1 MGWDTSSCAETPLDS
16 TSESASQTF
25 AGQSGTTLM
34 HRTRLRTRFLLSML
48 LITAGLTAMSL
59 LVVRHSVQRHVREGI
74 VHDLRN
80 PVPTF
85 QNFQHDREIMLTH
98 SAELVADLPII
109 RAIMTAPDPATI
121 QDASRGVWQL
131 TGSDLLVLA
140 NRNGSVVALHTR
152 SAGFT
157 REAAQQYFQRS
168 LNEEDL
174 SHWWFGAH
182 HLYQT
187 FVQPVYF
194 GSKTEGQLLGFLI
207 IGYEI
212 NDRLARE
219 VSKVSSSQV
228 TFSYGDEIVAT
239 TLSPIQSR
247 SSALDA
253 LSGSSQN
260 GSSQSGPQDVEVG
273 HELFLATSLD
283 LSNQEEI
290 PVRLTVLGSYD
301 QAAKF
306 LGNLNR
312 LLLLLGLTAVLVGSG
327 LVFLISHT
335 FTRPLASLV
344 EGVRALE
351 HGDFH
356 HPLDPRG
363 SDEVA
368 ELTSA
373 FDRMRSSLL
382 KTQQA
387 LLESEQ
393 LATIGRMASSISH
406 DLRHSLAAIVAN
418 SEFLCDGRLTGAQ
431 REELYQE
438 VRIGVNQMTDL
449 IDSLLEFARTRESL
463 NPTYASVTETVLRAM
478 QAVRLHPR
486 HQGTHIQVEN
496 NSQGSAWFDPR
507 KLERAL
513 YNLLLNACEAAPATG
528 GRVQVTI
535 GRSEAAVSIAVADTG
550 PGIAEPIRNKLF
562 APFVSYGKENGTGLG
577 LTIVQKIVQDHGG
590 RVLMERTE
598 DARTIF
604 RITIPGRSP
613 QGSAQDKDEESDDQL
628 TARPLASLNND
639 RANRSSD

>member
-1 MGWDTSSCAETPLDS
+1 
-16 TSESASQTF
+16 
-25 AGQSGTTLM
+25 
-34 HRTRLRTRFLLSML
+34 ML

-59 LVVRHSVQRHVREGI
+59 LVVRQSVKRHVREGI
-74 VHDLRN
+74 VQDLRN
-80 PVPTF
+80 SVTTF
-85 QNFQHDREIMLTH
+85 QNFQRDREVMLTR
-98 SAELVADLPII
+98 SAQLVADLPIT
-109 RAIMTAPDPATI
+109 RAIMTAHDPATI
-121 QDASRGVWQL
+121 QDASRDVWQL

-140 NRNGSVVALHTR
+140 NRNGAVVALHTK
-152 SAGFT
+152 SPGFT

-168 LNEEDL
+168 LNEEDS
-174 SHWWFGAH
+174 SHWWFGDH

-194 GSKTEGQLLGFLI
+194 GSKTEGPLLGFLI

-212 NDRLARE
+212 DNRLARE
-219 VSKVSSSQV
+219 VSKVSASQV
-228 TFSYGDEIVAT
+228 AFSYGDEIVAT
-239 TLSPIQSR
+239 TLTPTQSQ
-247 SSALDA
+247 SSTLHA
-253 LSGSSQN
+253 LSADAPRSE
-260 GSSQSGPQDVEVG
+260 PRDVEVG
-273 HELFLATSLD
+273 RELFLATSLD
-283 LSNQEEI
+283 LSSQQEI

-306 LGNLNR
+306 LDNLNR
-312 LLLLLGLTAVLVGSG
+312 LLLLLGLTAVLLGSG

-344 EGVRALE
+344 DGVRALE

-463 NPTYASVTETVLRAM
+463 NPSYASVTETVQRAM

-486 HQGTHIQVEN
+486 HQGTLIEV
-496 NSQGSAWFDPR
+496 NSLGQDTTLSDLAWFDPR

-513 YNLLLNACEAAPATG
+513 YNLLLNACEAAPLSR
-528 GRVQVTI
+528 GRVQVAI
-535 GRSEAAVSIAVADTG
+535 GRSGASVTIAVADNG
-550 PGIAEPIRNKLF
+550 PGIAEPIREKLF
-562 APFVSYGKENGTGLG
+562 HPFVSFGKENGTGLG
-577 LTIVQKIVQDHGG
+577 LTVVQKIVQDHGG
-590 RVLMERTE
+590 EVFMERTA
-598 DARTIF
+598 DAYTVF
-604 RITIPGRSP
+604 RIIIPGRSP
-613 QGSAQDKDEESDDQL
+613 QGFAVDGGSNLARSPVEPRSEGRASEKSIRHSD
-628 TARPLASLNND
+628 T
-639 RANRSSD
+639 